1 MVIVA
6 GLQASLADEDK
17 RGLKTL
23 RRAMRC
29 SPGIGPFKGESLETV
44 CASPRMGTL
53 GFGLFSLLLFSL
65 LFFSICVLRIT
76 AMVFVF

>member
-17 RGLKTL
+17 KGLKTL

-29 SPGIGPFKGESLETV
+29 SPGESLVMETV

-53 GFGLFSLLLFSL
+53 GFGLFSPLLFSL
-65 LFFSICVLRIT
+65 LFFFLSVFCV
-76 AMVFVF
+76 